1 MKRGNRLIVE
11 MQGRYTSVSTLLG
24 GIADRCEA
32 AIPATGKA
40 NLLGSAF
47 TVREVGPLTRQAV
60 REIDAL
66 RSDRLAHLGA
76 GMSASRDRP
85 PPMPGQDPTS
95 ALYRLNGA
103 SRDDVACRLLE
114 LEDLLICVADRC
126 ESAQGGSE
134 QGLEDA
140 LFISGRLSRMAE
152 RQIEDL
158 WVEVDN
164 DICAVESRN
173 AKGAA
178 A

>member
-1 MKRGNRLIVE
+1 MKRDSLLIAE
-11 MQGRYTSVSTLLG
+11 IKGRYTSVSTQLG
-24 GIADRCEA
+24 VIADRCEA
-32 AIPATGKA
+32 ATPATGKA
-40 NLLGSAF
+40 KVLGSAS
-47 TVREVGPLTRQAV
+47 TVWEVGPLARHAV

-66 RSDRLAHLGA
+66 RVTRLEHLSTGK
-76 GMSASRDRP
+76 SASRDRP

-95 ALYRLNGA
+95 VLYRLNGD

-114 LEDLLICVADRC
+114 LEDLLICVVDRC
-126 ESAQGGSE
+126 DSARGGSD

-140 LFISGRLSRMAE
+140 LFIAGRLSRMAE

-164 DICAVESRN
+164 DICAAESRN